1 MSKFQLIYRASEI
14 LFKLAQSYSSQPGE
28 IEEVIK
34 GTGLFPVKPRQEK
47 YDTSHPLHSKII
59 KILDDNDFPDQISI
73 SCMVTDKSQ
82 PSFIV
87 DTLKSQNPK
96 AGKVQSQIKSLLD
109 PTIPTVYA
117 ALKKI
122 PPPAENMTVLLFTL

>member
-1 MSKFQLIYRASEI
+1 MNKIQLIYRASEI
-14 LFKLAQSYSSQPGE
+14 FFKLAQSQSSQSGD
-28 IEEVIK
+28 IEKAIK
-34 GTGLFPVKPRQEK
+34 DTGLFPVKYEEEK
-47 YDTSHPLHSKII
+47 YDSSHPLHAKIV
-59 KILDDNDFPDQISI
+59 KILDDNGFSDQISI

-82 PSFIV
+82 PSFII

-109 PTIPTVYA
+109 QMIPTVYA

-122 PPPAENMTVLLFTL
+122 PPPAENMTVSLFTL